1 MTDGGSRAPRRAGP
15 ENLTLGWDGQQSAA
29 PLRKT
34 GKTERPVTIDL
45 PRHSFL
51 RVAGAGVAA
60 TSLGA
65 MGFGAAEAAHVRAF
79 KLTSTTEACDICT

>member
-1 MTDGGSRAPRRAGP
+1 M
-15 ENLTLGWDGQQSAA
+15 
-29 PLRKT
+29 
-34 GKTERPVTIDL
+34 ERPVTIDL